1 MLKKTISLLLCLGV
15 FLTST
20 GCSHFLEDEVHV
32 SSVHVESD
40 PPIFNDAVTSEVKSY
55 KELKNE
61 ILRIVS
67 ACRTKGTIRF
77 VGYDGDIERDVSDAC
92 IDVSHNTAVGA
103 YAVFHINFSVNKIV
117 SYYEADINV
126 TYKKTQEQ
134 IRNIINLASMED
146 FLTVLEKL
154 MDASGS
160 YLAVMTRME
169 EINEERIRQAIEQV
183 YYTRSVSTFCLPDV
197 TIGVYPEN
205 GEEKVVDIAF
215 TYPFSGVTLQNMQ
228 VELSDEVNRVARKYV
243 EYSNGRALLNLCE
256 YIASTVTRIA
266 EVPEGGETAEEGA
279 AWDSAPTAY
288 GALVEKAANSEG
300 FAMAFKLVC
309 DVLGIECGVVI
320 GKYNGEPHAWNVVS
334 LNGDYYHIDPA
345 NCGTKGI
352 ANVFLKSDEE
362 MLKEYWWDIE
372 QVKPCRG
379 SLSYYDIA

>member
-1 MLKKTISLLLCLGV
+1 M
-15 FLTST
+15 
-20 GCSHFLEDEVHV
+20 
-32 SSVHVESD
+32 
-40 PPIFNDAVTSEVKSY
+40 
-55 KELKNE
+55 
-61 ILRIVS
+61 
-67 ACRTKGTIRF
+67 
-77 VGYDGDIERDVSDAC
+77 
-92 IDVSHNTAVGA
+92 
-103 YAVFHINFSVNKIV
+103 
-117 SYYEADINV
+117 
-126 TYKKTQEQ
+126 
-134 IRNIINLASMED
+134 
-146 FLTVLEKL
+146 
-154 MDASGS
+154 
-160 YLAVMTRME
+160 
-169 EINEERIRQAIEQV
+169 
-183 YYTRSVSTFCLPDV
+183 
-197 TIGVYPEN
+197 
-205 GEEKVVDIAF
+205 
-215 TYPFSGVTLQNMQ
+215 
-228 VELSDEVNRVARKYV
+228 NRVARKYV